1 MKKLSLKK
9 LNLSK
14 DDLVQK
20 EQLKTVF
27 GGYGGYGG
35 CFDDCKSDSDC
46 GGDCPKCYFT
56 SGNDGGCGS

>member
-9 LNLSK
+9 LNLGA
-14 DDLVQK
+14 DELLQK

-27 GGYGGYGG
+27 GGYGSG

-46 GGDCPKCYFT
+46 SGECPKCYIT
-56 SGNDGGCGS
+56 QGGDGGCGT